1 MEKETDVTGPALR
14 ELRIKQGKTQKEFW
28 GEVLVTPSTGAYYES
43 NRSPLTP
50 LTRRI
55 CYLHFVLGVGIMTT
69 TPEIAAKVQEQTNRI
84 TRIASELRDV
94 ADALEQ
100 NDTNN

>member
-28 GEVLVTPSTGAYYES
+28 GEVLVAPSTGAYYES

-55 CYLHFVLGVGIMTT
+55 CYLHFVLGIGIMTT
-69 TPEIAAKVQEQTNRI
+69 TPEIAEKVKEQANRI
-84 TRIASELRDV
+84 NRLASELRN
-94 ADALEQ
+94 AAKLIEQ
-100 NDTNN
+100 SGTKN